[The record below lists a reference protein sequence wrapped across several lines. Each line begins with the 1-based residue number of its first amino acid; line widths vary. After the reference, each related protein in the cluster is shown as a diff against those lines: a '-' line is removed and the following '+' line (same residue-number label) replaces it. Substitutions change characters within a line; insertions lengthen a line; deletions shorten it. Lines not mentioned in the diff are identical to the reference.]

1 MSTQSLP
8 RSHVSE
14 ILSRIVGPEEGN
26 LTPDAA
32 RAVLRLRLDE
42 SDRLRAHELAVKNQE
57 GKLTAAEEAEIEAYQ
72 RVGRLVDLLR
82 AKARRSLKQAG
93 LDKAALEDE

>member
-26 LTPDAA
+26 LTPQAA
-32 RAVLRLRLDE
+32 RAIL
-42 SDRLRAHELAVKNQE
+42 
-57 GKLTAAEEAEIEAYQ
+57 KLK
-72 RVGRLVDLLR
+72 LLR
-82 AKARRSLKQAG
+82 VRRVMHAG
-93 LDKAALEDE
+93 LRVS